1 MISLKECMQNNEHSE
16 KITITLDF
24 LKENIIDSPFDNRVF
39 LAGGIVR
46 DIILK
51 VSPKDIDVVV
61 TGNALAGIEFTTY
74 LAKKI
79 GNFREDSNPVIF
91 PTYFTSKLSLRGV
104 IHNGIDLSD
113 VEIEAVAPRKE
124 KYTPGN
130 RNPSVEIATLEED
143 SFRRDLGLNS
153 LFLNISTGEI
163 LDYTGNGI
171 ADIKNK
177 ILRTPINPYK
187 TFEDDGLRMLRIV
200 RFYAR
205 YGWKIPLSVVRA
217 MKKNAHI
224 IKTISAERIKDE
236 LDKIILTDNVKRAFK
251 LMRITTILDNIIPE
265 FVSSYKMTQN
275 KHHDETVFNHILSVV
290 GNTPKVLITRYMA
303 LFHDI
308 GKTKTK
314 SIDEDG
320 SVHFYAHEMVGEK
333 MADAIMRRLKFSN
346 DTITPICLGVQNH
359 MRLKSGGDD
368 AVKLSDKA
376 LRKFKMTLGDSLE
389 DVLNVIHA
397 DNIAH
402 SEASSMPNQI
412 KNVRTRLE
420 ALQIP
425 SEKPNLPINGK
436 DLIALGLKP
445 SPQFAKIMSAV
456 TDAWYEDPSISKEKA
471 IEIVRKLTN

>member
-1 MISLKECMQNNEHSE
+1 MPHNNTTK
-16 KITITLDF
+16 KIATALDF
-24 LKENIIDSPFDNRVF
+24 LKLSIVESTFKNRVF

-51 VSPKDIDVVV
+51 HPPKDIDVVV
-61 TGNALAGIEFTTY
+61 TGNEFAGIEFTTW
-74 LAKKI
+74 LAKKS
-79 GNFREDSNPVIF
+79 GNFKDNSNPVIF

-104 IHNGIDLSD
+104 VYDGIDLSD

-124 KYTPGN
+124 KYTSGN
-130 RNPSVEIATLEED
+130 RNPSVEISTLEED
-143 SFRRDLGLNS
+143 AFRRDLCLNS

-177 ILRTPINPYK
+177 ILRTPIDPYK

-251 LMRITTILDNIIPE
+251 LMRITTILDNVIPE

-275 KHHDETVFNHILSVV
+275 HHHDETVFDHILSVV
-290 GNTPKVLITRYMA
+290 ETTPKVLITRYMA

-333 MADAIMRRLKFSN
+333 ISEIIMRRLKFSN
-346 DTITPICLGVQNH
+346 DAIEPICLGVQNH

-368 AVKLSDKA
+368 AIKLSDKA
-376 LRKFKMTLGDSLE
+376 LRKFKVALGDQLE
-389 DVLNVIHA
+389 NLLDVMHA
-397 DNIAH
+397 DNVAH

-412 KNVRTRLE
+412 NNIRKRL
-420 ALQIP
+420 ANLSMP
-425 SEKPNLPINGK
+425 TEKPSLPINGN
-436 DLIALGLKP
+436 DLIELGLKP
-445 SPQFAKIMSAV
+445 SPDFAKIMSAV
-456 TDAWYEDPSISKEKA
+456 TDAWYENPNITREEA
-471 IEIVRKLTN
+471 LVIVRKIANI